1 MLLLVALAHADVLP
15 VRTALIVQGHDTVTP
30 EVVDRTERELRL
42 LLEDSGRYHVLS
54 AELAEGRL
62 GHPLDDLTVTCGSPL
77 SLPVQDACWSRAGL
91 DLGVD
96 QLVVLQIV
104 PDWGMPRAELLV
116 VDIAAQLPSRRF
128 QGRLPG
134 GGGAPLKI
142 VEPVFFA
149 SGALELQLPQGAQV
163 EVDGQRL
170 PVQDGHVR
178 VDPLAAGKHQVRV
191 WLPGAERAQLA
202 AVVVVPE
209 RTTSLVI
216 DPPATLTSQRVN
228 WGPAALAGL
237 ALVSVAAIVVTAGV
251 PGQAY

>member
-1 MLLLVALAHADVLP
+1 MLLLVTLAHAEVLP
-15 VRTALIVQGHDTVTP
+15 VRTALIVQGRDTVTAD
-30 EVVDRTERELRL
+30 VVARTERELRL

-62 GHPLDDLTVTCGSPL
+62 GHPLQDLTATCGAPL
-77 SLPVQDACWSRAGL
+77 SLPIDDACWSRAGL

-96 QLVVLQIV
+96 QLVVLQIE

-116 VDIAAQLPSRRF
+116 VDIAAQLPPRRF

-149 SGALELQLPQGAQV
+149 SGALDLELPDGAQV
-163 EVDGQRL
+163 EVDGQRI
-170 PVQDGHVR
+170 PVRDGHVR

-216 DPPATLTSQRVN
+216 EAPATLQSQRVN

-237 ALVSVAAIVVTAGV
+237 AVVSIAAIVVTAGV
-251 PGQAY
+251 PAQGY